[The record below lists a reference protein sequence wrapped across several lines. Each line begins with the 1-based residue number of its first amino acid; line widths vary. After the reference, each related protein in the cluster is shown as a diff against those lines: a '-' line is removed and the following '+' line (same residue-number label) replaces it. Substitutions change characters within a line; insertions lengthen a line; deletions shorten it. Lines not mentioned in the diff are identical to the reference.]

1 MIDIKSV
8 ALNEISRSE
17 ELEKKDFDPDKRI
30 DADHLHKPKEYSEY
44 DIDKRISVGDRENAV
59 PKDAPVINEQQN
71 ENISKNEIKEKNEP
85 IKNKQEGL
93 ERERKVEEELK
104 SQYPE
109 RKGYEILSEVYL
121 RDENGSLV
129 RDPLTG
135 ETRRIDFVAI
145 KNGKAVDSIEVTSIT
160 ADKTEQSA
168 KEERIRANGGNYIRD
183 NNGILIEI
191 PSDIHTR
198 IERRE

>member
-17 ELEKKDFDPDKRI
+17 ELEKRDFDPDKRI

-44 DIDKRISVGDRENAV
+44 DIDKRISVGDREKAA
-59 PKDAPVINEQQN
+59 PKDAPVIN

-121 RDENGSLV
+121 RDETGSLV

>member
-17 ELEKKDFDPDKRI
+17 ELEKRDFDPDKRI

-44 DIDKRISVGDRENAV
+44 DIDKRIFVGDRENAV
-59 PKDAPVINEQQN
+59 PKDTPVIN
-71 ENISKNEIKEKNEP
+71 ENISKNEIKEKNES

-183 NNGILIEI
+183 NNGNLIEI
-191 PSDIHTR
+191 LSDIYTR

>member
-30 DADHLHKPKEYSEY
+30 DADHLQKPKEYSEY
-44 DIDKRISVGDRENAV
+44 DIDKRISVGDREKAA
-59 PKDAPVINEQQN
+59 PKDAPVIN

-121 RDENGSLV
+121 RDETGSLV

-145 KNGKAVDSIEVTSIT
+145 KSGKAVDSIEVTSIT

-183 NNGILIEI
+183 NNGNLIEI

>member
-17 ELEKKDFDPDKRI
+17 ELEKRDFDPDKRI
-30 DADHLHKPKEYSEY
+30 DADYLQKPKEYSEY
-44 DIDKRISVGDRENAV
+44 DIDKRISVGDREKTA
-59 PKDAPVINEQQN
+59 PKDAPVIN

-145 KNGKAVDSIEVTSIT
+145 KAGKAVDSIEVTSIT

-183 NNGILIEI
+183 NNGNLIEI

>member
-17 ELEKKDFDPDKRI
+17 ELEKRDFDPDKRI
-30 DADHLHKPKEYSEY
+30 DADHLQKPKEYSEY
-44 DIDKRISVGDRENAV
+44 DIDKRISVGDREKAA
-59 PKDAPVINEQQN
+59 PKDAPVIN

-145 KNGKAVDSIEVTSIT
+145 KAGKAVDSIEVTSIT

-183 NNGILIEI
+183 NNGNLIEI

>member
-17 ELEKKDFDPDKRI
+17 EIEKRDFDPDKRI
-30 DADHLHKPKEYSEY
+30 DADHLQKPKENSEY
-44 DIDKRISVGDRENAV
+44 DIDKRISVGDREKTA

-145 KNGKAVDSIEVTSIT
+145 KDGKAVDSIEVTSIT

-183 NNGILIEI
+183 NNGNLIEI

>member
-17 ELEKKDFDPDKRI
+17 ELEKRDFDPDKRI
-30 DADHLHKPKEYSEY
+30 DADHLQKPKEYSEY
-44 DIDKRISVGDRENAV
+44 DIDKRISVGDREKTA
-59 PKDAPVINEQQN
+59 PKDAPVIN

-109 RKGYEILSEVYL
+109 RKGYGILSEVYL
-121 RDENGSLV
+121 RDETGSLV

-145 KNGKAVDSIEVTSIT
+145 KAGKAVDSIEVTSIT

-168 KEERIRANGGNYIRD
+168 KEERIRSNGGNYIRD